1 MDVVLTAWHSAAHCC
16 CDRAKLFQLP
26 VPHIFGISLPA
37 CKGRCLVHFFIG
49 LEESLPVAVRKGC
62 VIQHYLL
69 EHKAEDCAV
78 DLGSSLSYLF
88 MTHILSFV
96 LFTSAGSV
104 L

>member
-1 MDVVLTAWHSAAHCC
+1 MDVVLTVWHSAAHCC
-16 CDRAKLFQLP
+16 CDRAKLLQLP

-78 DLGSSLSYLF
+78 DLGSSLSHLF

-96 LFTSAGSV
+96 LFTSACSV